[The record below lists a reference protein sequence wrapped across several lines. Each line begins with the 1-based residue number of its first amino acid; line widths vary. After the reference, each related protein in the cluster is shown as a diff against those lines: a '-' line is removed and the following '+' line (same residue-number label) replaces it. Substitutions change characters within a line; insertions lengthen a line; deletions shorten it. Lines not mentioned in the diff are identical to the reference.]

1 MPCLRGNFGQHLRM
15 QFKIWIKTVMIRSGL
30 YYKVLIF
37 AAAILIAKSVS
48 AQSKTE
54 WIDIFLPDTT
64 EYVQF
69 EVSNVIDYRYPP
81 SNLFDTKLNTCWVSG
96 SDKSPDISSIF
107 LKLPKLNDIVIN
119 IFPGYGK
126 SKELFFQNARPK
138 EIKLNIFAAI
148 NPDGYVSEYGAIYKV
163 VQFHREQN
171 IHLADSFCVQSVHL
185 DFFPEKL
192 ADFQKSIH
200 KSYDIEFETPGAE
213 TCLILRIEIM
223 ETYPGTKYDDVC
235 ISEIFFNDRFVSP
248 HLQTANLIE
257 KVYLNAAENALL
269 LDYSIHRGEVVYRD
283 TLSVLQIIEIS
294 DNKKWAIIISMP
306 AEIEGR
312 AETSYLLFNLL
323 NKKMLNS
330 QLERYTGSYFPGNAM
345 YFESDESGRIYLT
358 YLAKDGEYNKIV
370 LR

>member
-1 MPCLRGNFGQHLRM
+1 M

-37 AAAILIAKSVS
+37 AAAILTAKSVS
-48 AQSKTE
+48 AQQQTE
-54 WIDIFLPDTT
+54 WVDIFLPDTT

-69 EVSNVIDYRYPP
+69 AVSNVVNHRYPP
-81 SNLFDTKLNTCWVSG
+81 SNLFDTKLNTCWVNG

-126 SKELFFQNARPK
+126 SKEIFYQNARPK
-138 EIKLNIFAAI
+138 EIRLSIFAAI
-148 NPDGYVSEYGAIYKV
+148 NPDGYVSEIGTLYKA
-163 VQFHREQN
+163 VQFPQEQ
-171 IHLADSFCVQSVHL
+171 IVHLPDSFGIQSISL
-185 DFFPEKL
+185 TILQEDLF
-192 ADFQKSIH
+192 
-200 KSYDIEFETPGAE
+200 EFENLIYDLFNSEFKMPQGE
-213 TCLILRIEIM
+213 ECLILKLEIIES
-223 ETYPGTKYDDVC
+223 YAGSKYDDVC
-235 ISEIFFNDRFVSP
+235 ISEIFFNDCFISP
-248 HLQTANLIE
+248 PLQKANPAE
-257 KVYLNAAENALL
+257 NVYLNAAENELL
-269 LDYSIHRGEVVYRD
+269 LDNSVQQGEVVYRD
-283 TLSVLQIIEIS
+283 TSSVLQIMEVS

-312 AETSYLLFNLL
+312 AETSYLLFDLV

-345 YFESDESGRIYLT
+345 YFESGGSGRIYLT
-358 YLAKDGEYNKIV
+358 YLAKDGEYSKIE